1 MLDQPAPDPTAGCAS
16 AAAGGYPAS
25 LLGTPAS
32 ARSHDF
38 FLLPDDL
45 KRGVAFRG
53 TGARARA
60 VAARLLAGKP
70 VHVAVA
76 GGSVAWG
83 QGAPGGAH
91 FGRRFF
97 DWVNT
102 TWPAPASAPHRF
114 TNAAKPG
121 ITSALFALCGDDLI
135 PRVRRVAL
143 LSGLRVSIH

>member
-1 MLDQPAPDPTAGCAS
+1 MCFGLEMPSRPLPFLPAGCS
-16 AAAGGYPAS
+16 PAAAGGPAS
-25 LLGTPAS
+25 LLGTPVS
-32 ARSHDF
+32 APSHDY
-38 FLLPDDL
+38 FLSPEDL
-45 KRGVAFRG
+45 QRGLAFRG

-60 VAARLLAGKP
+60 VVARLLAGEP

-97 DWVNT
+97 DWVNA

-135 PRVRRVAL
+135 PQA
-143 LSGLRVSIH
+143 SPKGFIAP